1 MNTGPWIFQAVLAQ
15 CLACRS
21 HCPEAQIESMNA
33 SFRTKDAYSY
43 FRMGLV
49 TGIVDKQSLVEW
61 ADNEIVRNPEP
72 DRAMFELSL
81 SGSRPH
87 SQTIWLLHEFE
98 RGADYSLSLS
108 LLLARAGILLEQDPE
123 QASAII
129 MGLRLLNEEEYFPK
143 DVRSNIADLRDHL
156 DRYEQASIPFDDLVE
171 RLSEFLNKYAHHRG
185 LLCQTVCPPFRV
197 DQR

>member
-1 MNTGPWIFQAVLAQ
+1 
-15 CLACRS
+15 
-21 HCPEAQIESMNA
+21 MNA

-61 ADNEIVRNPEP
+61 ADNEIIRNPKPE
-72 DRAMFELSL
+72 RAIFELSL
-81 SGSRPH
+81 SGTRPH

-98 RGADYSLSLS
+98 RGADYSLSLK

-143 DVRSNIADLRDHL
+143 DVRSKIAGLRDHL
-156 DRYEQASIPFDDLVE
+156 DMYEQARITFDDLTE
-171 RLSEFLNKYAHHRG
+171 RLSEFLSKFADFRA
-185 LLCQTVCPPFRV
+185 LLCQTVCPPFGA